1 MGEFKGTRNDKGRP
15 PGTPNRDSAQIRANF
30 QLLIEGNLEQLADDL
45 NSLKP
50 YERIKIILELSRF
63 VIPQLKATELTT
75 SNNDKRFQPL
85 LIQMV
90 TENNK

>member
-1 MGEFKGTRNDKGRP
+1 MGNFKGTINLNGRP
-15 PGTPNRDSAQIRANF
+15 KGTPNRDSAEIRANF
-30 QLLIEGNLEQLADDL
+30 QLLIEGNLDQLENDL
-45 NSLKP
+45 KELKP

>member
-1 MGEFKGTRNDKGRP
+1 MGEFKGTINLNGRP
-15 PGTPNRDSAQIRANF
+15 KGTPNRDSAEIRANF
-30 QLLIEGNLEQLADDL
+30 QLLIEGNLEQLENDL
-45 NSLKP
+45 KELKP